1 MQGCLPQR
9 VLSTV
14 SAEAYAAW
22 NSKHG
27 ARESS
32 GTGAAPEHA
41 HGVQEDDVRE
51 YWGYCGEVA
60 DLDLM
65 RFPDTGRFRGIA
77 FITFATARTSAAA
90 LHLHAAIGKKLGRLC
105 QARA

>member
-1 MQGCLPQR
+1 MPGCLPQR

-14 SAEAYAAW
+14 SAEAHAAW
-22 NSKHG
+22 HSKHG
-27 ARESS
+27 RESS
-32 GTGAAPEHA
+32 GTGAAPERA

-77 FITFATARTSAAA
+77 FITFATARTSPAA
-90 LHLHAAIGKKLGRLC
+90 LHLHAADSKKLGRLC